1 MDVRLPSILRVLGM
15 DPFADRK
22 VLRPTDAGGKELG
35 VRVHRHRCVSASKRG
50 GDRLVLLLVTLQ
62 VLLFTIV

>member
-1 MDVRLPSILRVLGM
+1 MDVRLPSILRILGM
-15 DPFADRK
+15 DPFTDRK

-35 VRVHRHRCVSASKRG
+35 VRVHWHRCAPASKRG

-62 VLLFTIV
+62 VLLSTIV